1 MSDKISPEEAP
12 PSGWLR
18 KTLVLL
24 QLGIIIFL
32 VFVALMGTGFLDGR
46 SFFSQLVLFF
56 LRIAGIEPPAAA

>member
-1 MSDKISPEEAP
+1 MSDEIAPEEAP
-12 PSGWLR
+12 PSGWFR

-32 VFVALMGTGFLDGR
+32 VFVALMGTGFLDGQ